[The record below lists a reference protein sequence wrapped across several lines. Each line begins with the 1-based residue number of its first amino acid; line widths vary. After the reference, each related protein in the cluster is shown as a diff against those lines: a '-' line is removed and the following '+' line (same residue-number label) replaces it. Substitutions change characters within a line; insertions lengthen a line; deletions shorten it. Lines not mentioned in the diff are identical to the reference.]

1 MKLYQIRRSLIDDF
15 MRQRIPNVVNA
26 KKPLSWWL
34 EQKFARE
41 EDLELVVK
49 NKS

>member
-1 MKLYQIRRSLIDDF
+1 MELYQIKRELITDF
-15 MRQRIPNVVNA
+15 LKQKMPITVNA

-41 EDLELVVK
+41 EDLELVTK
-49 NKS
+49 